1 MINKLFV
8 AFMVG
13 FGLAAILA
21 GIMEGGGGIA
31 TTQLTADHTAAV
43 VTLNVKNTAGFLS
56 SDYVIVANE
65 KIRYTG
71 KTATTFTGLTR
82 GWDGTTATTHNIA
95 DKVYSDESQVIN
107 SALGFNIASTGST
120 VGALSIPTII
130 GNLFFHTAPKLIIW
144 DFNFLKEG
152 QMTYVRYLL
161 LMISTGFVI
170 TFALTV
176 ASALGGVM
184 QSIFIR

>member
-1 MINKLFV
+1 MTI
-8 AFMVG
+8 G
-13 FGLAAILA
+13 
-21 GIMEGGGGIA
+21 
-31 TTQLTADHTAAV
+31 
-43 VTLNVKNTAGFLS
+43 
-56 SDYVIVANE
+56 NE

-71 KTATTFTGLTR
+71 KTATTFTGATR
-82 GWDGTTATTHNIA
+82 GWDGTEASTHSTGE
-95 DKVYSDESQVIN
+95 KVYSDEAQVIN

-144 DFNFLKEG
+144 DFNFLKDG

-161 LMISTGFVI
+161 LMISTGFVV

>member
-8 AFMVG
+8 AFMVL
-13 FGLAAILA
+13 FGLASILA
-21 GIMEGGGGIA
+21 GIMEGGGGITTTRLTANLTDVA
-31 TTQLTADHTAAV
+31 TTIDVAS
-43 VTLNVKNTAGFLS
+43 TAGFLS
-56 SDYVIVANE
+56 SDYINIGNE

-71 KTATTFTGLTR
+71 KTNTTFTGATR
-82 GWDGTTATTHNIA
+82 GWDGTDATTHSTS
-95 DKVYSDESQVIN
+95 DKVYSDEAQVIN
-107 SALGFNIASTGST
+107 SALGFNVASTGST

-130 GNLFFHTAPKLIIW
+130 TNVFFHTAPKLIIW

-152 QMTYVRYLL
+152 QMVYARYLL
-161 LMISTGFVI
+161 LMISTGFIV

-176 ASALGGVM
+176 ASALGGVL